1 MFWRFF
7 KIWESE
13 RNFGDIPDA
22 SLLAVSVTLPW
33 EEWSEIPTFL
43 QKWQMYVYCH
53 FNLGHNDKSIT
64 LRPLACIFTYD
75 VWSVKFCVLYK
86 LYIQR
91 MLIAGASFGA
101 NQSMNNAF
109 HTSRQA
115 FASDDCTVRCG
126 QEKTIPHLTLAGA
139 SSPRNCP
146 A

>member
-53 FNLGHNDKSIT
+53 FNLGHNDKSNT
-64 LRPLACIFTYD
+64 FRPMAWMFTYV
-75 VWSVKFCVLYK
+75 VWSVKFWVHIQYT
-86 LYIQR
+86 LYIHR
-91 MLIAGASFGA
+91 KAGAAFGG

-126 QEKTIPHLTLAGA
+126 QEKTIPLLTPAGA
-139 SSPRNCP
+139 SSPGNCP